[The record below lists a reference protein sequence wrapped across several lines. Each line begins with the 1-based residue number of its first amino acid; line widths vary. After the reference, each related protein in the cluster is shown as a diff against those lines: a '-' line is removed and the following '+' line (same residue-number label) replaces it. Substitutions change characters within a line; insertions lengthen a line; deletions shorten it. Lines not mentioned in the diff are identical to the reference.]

1 MPPIQFAPPAPTFD
15 DVWRMFQENAQQS
28 KEDHRLMKERMA
40 ETDRQMRETERQM
53 KERSA
58 ETDRQMRETER
69 QMRETER
76 QTKEHLAETER
87 QMKEHLAET
96 ERVMK
101 ERSAVLSKQL
111 GELGNW
117 LGEFVEHMVAPAVVR
132 LFQEQGL
139 EVHEFFSNVTS
150 KRNGEGVEIDLLVV
164 NDGVLVAVECKSQLT
179 IADVD
184 SHLKRMEKLKRLLP
198 LYKNHRALGALA
210 TMVASDEVKVY
221 AQEKGFYVLC
231 QNGEGIEVSN
241 TEMFTPRAW

>member
-1 MPPIQFAPPAPTFD
+1 
-15 DVWRMFQENAQQS
+15 
-28 KEDHRLMKERMA
+28 
-40 ETDRQMRETERQM
+40 M

-58 ETDRQMRETER
+58 ETDRQM
-69 QMRETER
+69 Q
-76 QTKEHLAETER
+76 ETER

-111 GELGNW
+111 GELGNR
-117 LGEFVEHMVAPAVVR
+117 LGEFVEQMVAPAVVR

-210 TMVASDEVKVY
+210 TMVASDEVKAY

-241 TEMFTPRAW
+241 TERFTPRTW

>member
-1 MPPIQFAPPAPTFD
+1 MPPIQFATPAPTFE
-15 DVWRMFQENAQQS
+15 DVWRMFQENAQQF

-40 ETDRQMRETERQM
+40 ETDRQMRESERQT
-53 KERSA
+53 KEHLA
-58 ETDRQMRETER
+58 ETER
-69 QMRETER
+69 QM
-76 QTKEHLAETER
+76 KEHLAETER

-111 GELGNW
+111 GELGNR